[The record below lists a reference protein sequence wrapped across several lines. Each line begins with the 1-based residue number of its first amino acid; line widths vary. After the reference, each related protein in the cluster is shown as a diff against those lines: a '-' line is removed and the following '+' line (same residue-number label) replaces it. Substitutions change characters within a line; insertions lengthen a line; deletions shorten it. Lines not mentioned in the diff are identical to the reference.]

1 MEKYTAK
8 QYAEMYGG
16 HTVTEEAIARFRV
29 SKPVAKHVCLSAK
42 DSIKREG
49 ARNRRS
55 FVCDLNELVYNEP

>member
-16 HTVTEEAIARFRV
+16 HTIIEEDHKGFRV
-29 SKPVAKHVCLSAK
+29 YANFGEARMFRSK

-49 ARNRRS
+49 ARNTA
-55 FVCDLNELVYNEP
+55 DLFAGSTACIQ